1 MKLDTVDRPMWAEVY
16 LNHIKDNVRALLTLC
31 GRRKLMAVV
40 KANAYGHG
48 AVEVAKAC
56 LEAGASWLGVAIP
69 EEGAQLRRAGIEAPI
84 LVFGALFPGQ
94 EQLFIKHGL
103 VATVA
108 TPEGV
113 QAACRAVD
121 EGCRLR
127 VHLKIDSGM
136 ARLGFPPSEAVSV
149 ARRLHEG
156 GVALEGL
163 YTHLATADEENT
175 TYALYQL
182 RQFSQAI
189 QALTAAGMP
198 PLWSHALNTAGLL
211 QSFEDEG
218 NLARSGIGIYGYS
231 PSPALDHVISLRPA
245 MSWRGRIVAVRRLP
259 SGSPVSYGGTYLTS
273 SETTIVTLPM
283 GYADG
288 LTRLLS
294 SRSHVL
300 LGGRRFPIAGRICM
314 DQCLV
319 DVGDYPACV
328 GEEVVV
334 LGKQGE
340 EEITADELAHASD
353 TISYE
358 ILSGLSPRVSR
369 LYIEASNT

>member
-1 MKLDTVDRPMWAEVY
+1 MWAEIN
-16 LNHIKDNVRALLTLC
+16 LDHIKANVRALLSIC
-31 GRRKLMAVV
+31 GRRQLMAVV

-48 AVEVAKAC
+48 AVKVAKAC

-69 EEGAQLRRAGIEAPI
+69 EEGVELRQAGIEAPI
-84 LVFGALFPGQ
+84 LVFGALYPGQ
-94 EQLFIKHGL
+94 EQLFIKHAL

-108 TPEGV
+108 SPEGV
-113 QAACRAVD
+113 QAACRAAQ
-121 EGCRLR
+121 EGHRLR

-136 ARLGFPPSEAVSV
+136 ARLGFSPSEAVSM
-149 ARRLHEG
+149 ARRLQEG
-156 GVALEGL
+156 GVVLEGL
-163 YTHLATADEENT
+163 YTHLATADETNT
-175 TYALYQL
+175 AFALDQL
-182 RQFSQAI
+182 RRFSQAR
-189 QALTAAGMP
+189 QALIAAGMA

-211 QSFEDEG
+211 QSFEDGG

-231 PSPALDHVISLRPA
+231 PSRALAHVIPLKPA
-245 MSWRGRIVAVRRLP
+245 MSWRGRVVAVRRLP
-259 SGSPVSYGGTYLTS
+259 AGSPVSYGATYLTP

-288 LTRLLS
+288 LIRRLS

-300 LGGRRFPIAGRICM
+300 LGGRRYPIAGRICM

-319 DVGDYPACV
+319 DVGDYPVHV
-328 GEEVVV
+328 GDEVVV
-334 LGKQGE
+334 LGRQGG
-340 EEITADELAHASD
+340 EEITADELAEVAD

-369 LYIEASNT
+369 LYVEANSTQGDEHHAG